1 MALRDLIRPP
11 PTPAADR
18 PPGITCESYTR
29 GEGKR
34 CIHFQTGGV
43 CLLADVFV
51 CSEWA
56 KVNGPK
62 GRPLPVVS
70 PAPEAAPPA
79 PVARDLFG
87 NPIAAPPEPV
97 KPKAPAQPPSVARP
111 VKSEAPEIDPL
122 RTLSPEDIAS
132 FKSLNVEVQLRSPHY
147 GELWLVPAYTG
158 QARREITP
166 EHAATLMRVLAVF
179 PGSEVTSFEKSTNTE
194 RPERPIEE
202 RS

>member
-11 PTPAADR
+11 PTPAAER

-43 CLLADVFV
+43 CLLPDVFV

-56 KVNGPK
+56 KVNGPTP
-62 GRPLPVVS
+62 RSLPVVM
-70 PAPEAAPPA
+70 PAPDVVPPA

-87 NPIAAPPEPV
+87 NPVAAPEPV
-97 KPKAPAQPPSVARP
+97 KPKAPPPPVPRP
-111 VKSEAPEIDPL
+111 VKTEAPEIDPL
-122 RTLSPEDIAS
+122 RGLLPEEIAS

-158 QARREITP
+158 QSRRELTP

-179 PGSEVTSFEKSTNTE
+179 PGSEVTSFEKSVNPE